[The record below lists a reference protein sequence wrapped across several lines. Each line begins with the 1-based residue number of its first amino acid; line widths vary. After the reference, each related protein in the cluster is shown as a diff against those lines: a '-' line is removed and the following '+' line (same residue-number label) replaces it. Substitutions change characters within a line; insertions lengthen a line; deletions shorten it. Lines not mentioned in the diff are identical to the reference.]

1 MPSDEAARPGPGGRR
16 ARPRPAGAVRA
27 VWNLLASAHIEPAV
41 AVTSIAVALAASG
54 GRPAA
59 GIAAVGSAVMAG
71 QLSVGWHNDWLDAER
86 DRATGRTDKPVA
98 AGAVPRGRVGVAA
111 GIALAA
117 VVPLSLLSGPRAGL
131 CHIAAVAAAWAY
143 NARLKA
149 TVWSFAPYAVAFPL
163 LVAFVSLGRHGHPWP
178 PWWAL
183 ITAALLGSGAHLANA
198 APDVTADLAGG
209 IRGLPQRLGADRS
222 VVGAVALL
230 LAATA
235 AVTFGPGHPS
245 GAGLL
250 ALSGALVAVVG
261 AVATRGRL
269 GSRML
274 FRAAMVVALIDA
286 ASLVAR
292 GVGT

>member
-1 MPSDEAARPGPGGRR
+1 MPSDEASRPDFRR
-16 ARPRPAGAVRA
+16 RPRWRRSATAVRA
-27 VWNLLASAHIEPAV
+27 VRDLLGSAHIEPAV
-41 AVTSIAVALAASG
+41 AVTAIAVALAASS

-59 GIAAVGSAVMAG
+59 GVVAVGAAVMAG

-98 AGAVPRGRVGVAA
+98 AGAVPRRRVAVAA
-111 GIALAA
+111 GVA
-117 VVPLSLLSGPRAGL
+117 VVAMVPLSLLSGPRAGL
-131 CHIAAVAAAWAY
+131 CHIAAVAAAWGY
-143 NARLKA
+143 NSRLKA

-163 LVAFVSLGRHGHPWP
+163 LVAFVSLGRRGHPWP

-183 ITAALLGSGAHLANA
+183 ATAALLGSGAHLANA
-198 APDVTADLAGG
+198 APDVAADLAGG

-222 VVGAVALL
+222 VLGAVVLL

-235 AVTFGPGHPS
+235 VVTFGPGRPS
-245 GAGLL
+245 GGGLL
-250 ALSGALVAVVG
+250 ALCGAAVAVV
-261 AVATRGRL
+261 AALATRGRL

-286 ASLVAR
+286 ASLIVR
-292 GVGT
+292 GIGT